1 MSVVDRLGQ
10 LEEEMKQL
18 HEEWAEFDKNRE
30 EIELARAAEEA
41 KHSKPVTVIKPAI
54 KRQGKKPTI
63 K

>member
-1 MSVVDRLGQ
+1 
-10 LEEEMKQL
+10 MKQL

-41 KHSKPVTVIKPAI
+41 KYKKPVTIIKPAK
-54 KRQGKKPTI
+54 KRSSKKKPTI

>member
-1 MSVVDRLGQ
+1 
-10 LEEEMKQL
+10 MKQL